1 MPDLLQTGKIVST
14 HGTRGEVKILPWAD
28 SPEFLLGFEQ
38 LYIDGEPY
46 RVAHARVHGT
56 CVLCQ
61 FSGIDDINA
70 AMALRNK
77 VVSIDRAEASLPDGA
92 VFVEVYVRCPLRVFV
107 ADLIGLRVLCG
118 GREIGKIAEV
128 LQPPANDVYVVRGEG
143 GREHMIPA
151 VREFVEEVN
160 VPAGFVRVRL
170 IEGMA
175 TNAD

>member
-92 VFVEVYVRCPLRVFV
+92 VFV

-128 LQPPANDVYVVRGEG
+128 LQPPANDVYVVRGEK
-143 GREHMIPA
+143 EYMIPA

>member
-92 VFVEVYVRCPLRVFV
+92 VFV
-107 ADLIGLRVLCG
+107 ADLIGLRVLCD
-118 GREIGKIAEV
+118 GRELGTIAEV

-143 GREHMIPA
+143 GREYMIPA

>member
-1 MPDLLQTGKIVST
+1 MPELLQTGKIVST

-92 VFVEVYVRCPLRVFV
+92 VFV
-107 ADLIGLRVLCG
+107 ADLIGLRVLRG

-143 GREHMIPA
+143 GREYMIPA

>member
-92 VFVEVYVRCPLRVFV
+92 VFV

-143 GREHMIPA
+143 GREYMIPA

>member
-92 VFVEVYVRCPLRVFV
+92 VFV

>member
-77 VVSIDRAEASLPDGA
+77 VVSIDRAEADLPDGA
-92 VFVEVYVRCPLRVFV
+92 VFV

-118 GREIGKIAEV
+118 DREIGKIAEV
-128 LQPPANDVYVVRGEG
+128 LQPPANDVYVVRGEQ
-143 GREHMIPA
+143 EYMIPA

-160 VPAGFVRVRL
+160 VQAGFVRVRL

>member
-92 VFVEVYVRCPLRVFV
+92 VFV

-118 GREIGKIAEV
+118 GHEIGTIADV
-128 LQPPANDVYVVRGEG
+128 LQPPANDVYVVRGEK
-143 GREHMIPA
+143 EYMIPA

>member
-77 VVSIDRAEASLPDGA
+77 IVSIDRAEASLPDGA
-92 VFVEVYVRCPLRVFV
+92 VFV

-118 GREIGKIAEV
+118 ECELGTIADV
-128 LQPPANDVYVVRGEG
+128 LQPPANDVYVVRGEK
-143 GREHMIPA
+143 EYMIPA

>member
-92 VFVEVYVRCPLRVFV
+92 VFV

-118 GREIGKIAEV
+118 ECELGTIADV
-128 LQPPANDVYVVRGEG
+128 LQPPANDVYVVRGEK
-143 GREHMIPA
+143 EYMIPA

>member
-92 VFVEVYVRCPLRVFV
+92 VFV

-118 GREIGKIAEV
+118 EREIGTIADV

-143 GREHMIPA
+143 GREYMIPA

>member
-77 VVSIDRAEASLPDGA
+77 VVSIDRAEANLPDGA
-92 VFVEVYVRCPLRVFV
+92 VFV

-118 GREIGKIAEV
+118 DKEIGKIAEV
-128 LQPPANDVYVVRGEG
+128 LQPPANDVYVVRGEQ
-143 GREHMIPA
+143 EYMIPA

>member
-77 VVSIDRAEASLPDGA
+77 VVSIDRAEANLPDGA
-92 VFVEVYVRCPLRVFV
+92 VFV

-118 GREIGKIAEV
+118 DKEIGKIAEV
-128 LQPPANDVYVVRGEG
+128 LQPPANDVYVVRGEQEY
-143 GREHMIPA
+143 RIPA

>member
-92 VFVEVYVRCPLRVFV
+92 VFV

-118 GREIGKIAEV
+118 GCEIGTIADV
-128 LQPPANDVYVVRGEG
+128 LQPPANDVYVVRGEK
-143 GREHMIPA
+143 EYMIPA

>member
-77 VVSIDRAEASLPDGA
+77 IVSIDRAEASLPDGA
-92 VFVEVYVRCPLRVFV
+92 VFV

-143 GREHMIPA
+143 GREYMIPA

>member
-61 FSGIDDINA
+61 LSGIDDINA

-92 VFVEVYVRCPLRVFV
+92 VFV

-128 LQPPANDVYVVRGEG
+128 LQPPANDVYVVRGEK
-143 GREHMIPA
+143 EYMIPA

>member
-1 MPDLLQTGKIVST
+1 MQKKYLEAGEIVST
-14 HGTRGEVKILPWAD
+14 HGVPGEVKILPWAD

-46 RVAHARVHGT
+46 SVAHARVHGT

-77 VVSIDRAEASLPDGA
+77 IVSIDRAEASLPDGA
-92 VFVEVYVRCPLRVFV
+92 VFV

-118 GREIGKIAEV
+118 AGALSCV
-128 LQPPANDVYVVRGEG
+128 
-143 GREHMIPA
+143 
-151 VREFVEEVN
+151 F
-160 VPAGFVRVRL
+160 AGFAVQYLCV
-170 IEGMA
+170 
-175 TNAD
+175 

>member
-1 MPDLLQTGKIVST
+1 MPELLETGKIVST
-14 HGTRGEVKILPWAD
+14 HGTRGEIKILPWAD

-56 CVLCQ
+56 CVLCKL
-61 FSGIDDINA
+61 SGVDDINQ
-70 AMALRNK
+70 AMTLKDR
-77 VVSIDRAEASLPDGA
+77 VVSIDREDVVLEDGA
-92 VFVEVYVRCPLRVFV
+92 VFV

-118 GREIGKIAEV
+118 ETELGRIAEV
-128 LQPPANDVYVVRGEG
+128 LQPPANDVYVVRGE
-143 GREHMIPA
+143 REYMIPA

-160 VPAGFVRVRL
+160 VAGGYVRVRL

-175 TNAD
+175 TDAN

>member
-1 MPDLLQTGKIVST
+1 MPELLQTGKIVST

-92 VFVEVYVRCPLRVFV
+92 VFV

-143 GREHMIPA
+143 GREYMIPA

>member
-92 VFVEVYVRCPLRVFV
+92 VFV

-118 GREIGKIAEV
+118 GCEIGKIAEV

-143 GREHMIPA
+143 GREYMIPA

>member
-92 VFVEVYVRCPLRVFV
+92 VFV
-107 ADLIGLRVLCG
+107 ADLIGLRVLRG

-143 GREHMIPA
+143 GREYMIPA

>member
-70 AMALRNK
+70 AMDAQWSEMKSYEDGGNGWMVVVLLMLSLVISAFNIWRKLRKKTRDN
-77 VVSIDRAEASLPDGA
+77 
-92 VFVEVYVRCPLRVFV
+92 Y
-107 ADLIGLRVLCG
+107 
-118 GREIGKIAEV
+118 
-128 LQPPANDVYVVRGEG
+128 
-143 GREHMIPA
+143 
-151 VREFVEEVN
+151 
-160 VPAGFVRVRL
+160 
-170 IEGMA
+170 
-175 TNAD
+175 